1 LLNISLI
8 RKDLD
13 FFDSMG
19 KNIFRSAEI
28 FGDQKEEEPIA
39 KIKSPYHKIQI
50 KVNWVLGMNKRI
62 PSLIMV
68 GTVHRDPRGYG
79 KLSQLLKREQPALI
93 SVEVSPYARTFR
105 AWQSAAWRA
114 TLRENL
120 QRIKGEVGRPL
131 REIISQSS
139 ILGIFILLKE
149 PYEWQAAKSYAD
161 RHGTPLRDVD
171 LSSHSHDKL
180 ARLSELISM
189 ENLRTLLRIP
199 FPDLRKQVES
209 QYSRARSLFLHPP
222 STWPT
227 IQGAAEREAYMA
239 EKIRR
244 FVQRGKGK
252 KILHIGG
259 WEHMVEFSQGNSLYG
274 LLKDLGPQRI
284 LLSSAAN

>member
-1 LLNISLI
+1 
-8 RKDLD
+8 
-13 FFDSMG
+13 MG
-19 KNIFRSAEI
+19 KNTFRSAEI
-28 FGDQKEEEPIA
+28 FAGKKDEEPIA
-39 KIKSPYHKIQI
+39 KIKLTYHKVQI
-50 KVNWVLGMNKRI
+50 KVNRLLGMSKPI

-68 GTVHRDPRGYG
+68 GTVHRDPKGYAR
-79 KLSQLLKREQPALI
+79 LSQLLKREQPALI
-93 SVEVSPYARTFR
+93 SVEVSPYARDFR

-114 TLRENL
+114 TLREHL
-120 QRIKGEVGRPL
+120 QRIKAEEGRPL

-149 PYEWQAAKSYAD
+149 PYEWRAAKNYAD
-161 RHGTPLRDVD
+161 RHGITLRDID
-171 LSSHSHDKL
+171 LSSHSQDKL

-239 EKIRR
+239 EKIGSFVRR
-244 FVQRGKGK
+244 ENGK
-252 KILHIGG
+252 KILHVGG
-259 WEHMVEFSQGNSLYG
+259 WEHLIEFPQGKSLYG

>member
-1 LLNISLI
+1 
-8 RKDLD
+8 
-13 FFDSMG
+13 MG

-28 FGDQKEEEPIA
+28 FGDQEEEEPIA

-68 GTVHRDPRGYG
+68 GTVHRDPGGYA
-79 KLSQLLKREQPALI
+79 KLSLLLKREQPALI

-114 TLRENL
+114 ILRENL
-120 QRIKGEVGRPL
+120 QRIKIEVGRPL
-131 REIISQSS
+131 PEIISESS
-139 ILGIFILLKE
+139 ILGIFLLLKE
-149 PYEWQAAKSYAD
+149 PYEWQAAKNYAD

-222 STWPT
+222 STWLT

-239 EKIRR
+239 GRIRSFIRR
-244 FVQRGKGK
+244 EKGK

-259 WEHMVEFSQGNSLYG
+259 WEHLIEFPQGKSLYG
-274 LLKDLGPQRI
+274 LLQDLGPQRI
-284 LLSSAAN
+284 LLSSAVN